1 MNKFKL
7 TLILLSISSIG
18 LLPSCGGEEA
28 ADTGPKYNFE
38 HADSLPTGYL
48 KELGIVKTNIEV
60 TAKLYQ
66 HMMDK
71 GYTFMEGAML
81 STGKSFSGSSK
92 QAMGVGAIGSDIVY
106 CATFGQNQSAI
117 SRMEGLLKT
126 AGALGVSEA
135 FDKDIMEKM
144 ASEDTTINKSV
155 LLTKAYLK
163 AKDQLFSDERAQ
175 LATLMVVG
183 GWVEG
188 LHVCSQMMK
197 DDIKDKEVRLG
208 YWELVNTF
216 ENIDHMCQVFKN
228 NPDIASVE
236 SQIHELAPL
245 INKIKKNEKKYKPA
259 DVTALAD
266 AVASMRGSM
275 Y

>member
-1 MNKFKL
+1 MNKLQL
-7 TLILLSISSIG
+7 TLVVLSISSIG
-18 LLPSCGGEEA
+18 LLPSCGGEEV

-60 TAKLYQ
+60 TARLYQ
-66 HMMDK
+66 KMVDK
-71 GYTFMEGAML
+71 GYSFSEGAL
-81 STGKSFSGSSK
+81 ISAGKSFSGSAK
-92 QAMGVGAIGSDIVY
+92 QAMGVGAIGSDIIY

-126 AGALGVSEA
+126 AGSLGVSEA
-135 FDKDIMEKM
+135 FDKSIMEKM

-188 LHVCSQMMK
+188 LHICSQMMK
-197 DDIKDKEVRLG
+197 EDIKDKEVRLG

-216 ENIDHMCQVFKN
+216 DNIDPMCKVFKSN
-228 NPDIASVE
+228 ADISGVE
-236 SQIHELAPL
+236 SQIHELTPL
-245 INKIKKNEKKYKPA
+245 MNKIKKNEKKYKPA
-259 DVTALAD
+259 DVAALAD
-266 AVASMRGSM
+266 AVSSMRGSM